1 VDVEEAVE
9 VEKVGKYHTTDSA
22 WVEGE
27 PFLGVE
33 GCSDGGAVGKHFGDG
48 LDWTVQ
54 IKMLVVCKDVLIRIK
69 GGHRSQQYVLVY
81 GITRSSRKEERR
93 GHRVRDLISKQ
104 G

>member
-1 VDVEEAVE
+1 MDVEEAVE

-48 LDWTVQ
+48 LDCTN
-54 IKMLVVCKDVLIRIK
+54 KNA
-69 GGHRSQQYVLVY
+69 GGM
-81 GITRSSRKEERR
+81 
-93 GHRVRDLISKQ
+93 
-104 G
+104 